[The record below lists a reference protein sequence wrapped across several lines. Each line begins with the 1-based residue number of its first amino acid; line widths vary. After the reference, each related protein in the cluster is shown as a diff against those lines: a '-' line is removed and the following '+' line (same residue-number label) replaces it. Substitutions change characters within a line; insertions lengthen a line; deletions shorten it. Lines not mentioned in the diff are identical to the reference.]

1 MNNNGE
7 GSVREIAYM
16 MMNAAH
22 LLVLILSAPIQTPS
36 QRFERTVFFAIID
49 NLLVAL
55 SKRQAAYEKLNSVFG
70 FLRLLQLSTRDKIV
84 KNSLNLVK
92 MYPKDLKLSLSEDL
106 LQFIELLNSRL
117 SSNISKTDVPVEL
130 QYY

>member
-7 GSVREIAYM
+7 RSVREIAYM

-36 QRFERTVFFAIID
+36 QRFKRTVFFAIID